1 MALSKISLTGNGI
14 ENTLPVANG
23 GTAVTT
29 AAALANLGNLVKLS
43 SVVASDTTDIVFDN
57 TLITDTYDT
66 YMLTFRD
73 IDLGTDSVSM
83 YLTVSGDNGSSYI
96 TSAVYKRTVI
106 NGDHGD
112 SNDGNMTYK
121 TGAPNQVNLTGA
133 GAAQGSN
140 DLETSAGTCWM
151 FNLRKS
157 DRGKCFITTSMYED
171 AAEKGRLNQGG
182 VYLDDATV
190 INNIKISPSSGDF
203 NEGTFTL
210 YGYKE

>member
-1 MALSKISLTGNGI
+1 MAISKINLTNAVTGTMPLG
-14 ENTLPVANG
+14 NG
-23 GTAVTT
+23 GTGVTT
-29 AAALANLGNLVKLS
+29 AADLANTGNMVLLS

-66 YMLTFRD
+66 YLLTFRD
-73 IDLGTDSVSM
+73 IDLGTDSVSI

-112 SNDGNMTYK
+112 SNDSNMTYK
-121 TGAPNQVNLTGA
+121 TGGAEQVNLIGA
-133 GAAQGSN
+133 GAAGGSV
-140 DLETSAGTCWM
+140 DKETSAGTCWM
-151 FNLRKS
+151 FNLRKA
-157 DRGKCFITTSMYED
+157 DRGKVFLNTSFYED

-182 VYLDDATV
+182 AYLDDATV
-190 INNIKISPSSGDF
+190 INNIKIAPSSGDF

-210 YGYKE
+210 YGLKE

>member
-14 ENTLPVANG
+14 ENTLPIANG

-29 AAALANLGNLVKLS
+29 AADLANTGNMVLLS
-43 SVVASDTTDIVFDN
+43 SITASDTTNIVFDN
-57 TLITDTYDT
+57 TVITDTYDS

-73 IDLGTDSVSM
+73 IDLGTDSTSI

-96 TSAVYKRTVI
+96 TSSSYKRAVM

-112 SNDGNMTYK
+112 TNDSNMTFK
-121 TGAPNQVNLTGA
+121 TGGQTQVNLIGA
-133 GAAQGSN
+133 GAAGGSV
-140 DLETSAGTCWM
+140 DKESSAGTVWM
-151 FNLRKS
+151 FNLRKA
-157 DRGKCFITTSMYED
+157 DRGKVFLNTSFYED
-171 AAEKGRLNQGG
+171 AAEQGRLNQGG
-182 VYLDDATV
+182 AYLDDATV

-210 YGYKE
+210 YGFKE